1 MSLGS
6 SALGDGKLV
15 GLVLTTVHDRTA
27 LVIITDCLMRSY
39 ILDSSGTV
47 LLKVINLFFTMTD
60 RIDEI
65 CM

>member
-1 MSLGS
+1 MTLGS

-15 GLVLTTVHDRTA
+15 GLVLATVHDRTA

-47 LLKVINLFFTMTD
+47 LLKVIYLFLQ
-60 RIDEI
+60 
-65 CM
+65 